1 MISDGCGIAR
11 ALAGVAIG
19 VCLTITAHGRAQ
31 QPLQHRSPQSQP
43 VSEVRALWVLRSSV
57 ASAESIAA
65 LVRSA
70 KRHGFNTLFVQVR
83 GRGDAYYLGGPEPRA
98 AELTRQP
105 PAFDPLA
112 QVLETAHAEG
122 LRVHAWVN
130 VNLVSS
136 AADLPKSRSH
146 IIYRHPES
154 LMVPREL
161 ARELSRLDHTT
172 PAYVARLARWTR
184 GQKAGVEGLYI
195 SPISRPAVDHLT
207 AVVRHLTRRYAVDGV
222 HFDYARYP
230 NDTFDYSRLALREF
244 RASVRSTIPAARR
257 RALAAREGKD
267 LFAFPDALPDEWR
280 RFRAARMTDVMARLR
295 NVVKSERPAATVSVA
310 AAADI
315 KEAAEHRFQEWPH
328 WLTAGLIDAVCPMA
342 YTSDRGKFAEQI
354 TAAVAAAGDR
364 AVWAGIGAYRLS
376 PEQTIANIATARR
389 LGAGGVVLFSY
400 DSLVDP
406 RNAAG
411 NYLGEVARAVFGR
424 RAADGGSR

>member
-11 ALAGVAIG
+11 ALAGVAVG
-19 VCLTITAHGRAQ
+19 VCLTITAHGGAQ
-31 QPLQHRSPQSQP
+31 QPLQHRYSPSQP
-43 VSEVRALWVLRSSV
+43 VTEIRALWVLRSSV

-105 PAFDPLA
+105 ATFDPLA
-112 QVLETAHAEG
+112 RVLEAAHAEG

-136 AADLPKSRSH
+136 AADLPKPRGH
-146 IIYRHPES
+146 VIYRHPES

-161 ARELSRLDHTT
+161 ARELSRIDHTT
-172 PAYVARLARWTR
+172 PAYVQRLARWTR
-184 GQKAGVEGLYI
+184 GQTTGVEGLYI
-195 SPISRPAVDHLT
+195 SPVSRPAVEHLT
-207 AVVRHLTRRYAVDGV
+207 GVVRHLTRRYPLDGV

-230 NDTFDYSRLALREF
+230 NATFDYSRLAIREF
-244 RASVRSTIPAARR
+244 RASIRSTIPAARR
-257 RALAAREGKD
+257 RELAAREGKD
-267 LFAFPDALPDEWR
+267 LFAFPDGLPNEWR
-280 RFRAARMTDVMARLR
+280 RFRAARMTDLMARLR
-295 NVVKSERPAATVSVA
+295 QVVKAERPAATVSVA

-328 WLTAGLIDAVCPMA
+328 WLAAGLVDAVCPMA
-342 YTSDRGKFAEQI
+342 YTTERGKFAEQI

-376 PEQTIANIATARR
+376 PEQTIANITTARR
-389 LGAGGVVLFSY
+389 LGAGGIVLFSY
-400 DSLVDP
+400 DSLVDS
-406 RNAAG
+406 RRADS
-411 NYLGEVARAVFGR
+411 NYLGEVARAAFG